1 MAAHRTRHQDVRV
14 GGTGRRRGGGRF
26 LRRGL
31 SGRGLLRRGRLR
43 RALGHDEIAAEARD
57 RFQQAG
63 QRVPFTHRL
72 LDRLGRRRGQ
82 ARPLPVVG
90 TVERAVQRTVA
101 RQPRDPRDE
110 RKAGL
115 RRGEVLGLADQRARL
130 LVDGLDEPPG
140 RVVRPARRVRFA
152 RDPVDQQDFPG
163 AVVAAPGVPL
173 HGVLLGA
180 AQQQSLLDG
189 LAELGSRGVLT
200 GPADRGL
207 AGPLGHEG
215 ALGQHGA
222 LEATDAVDGDARHLR
237 DFLGRGT
244 RAYTRLDVA
253 GAEMALHLD
262 LDLAEAGTVAAHG
275 GAEPFVNRKR
285 VLRAVRSLQHQP
297 CAVIG
302 DGHDTQ
308 FGHGDLPGGACRR
321 HVRRCFR

>member
-1 MAAHRTRHQDVRV
+1 MRLTR
-14 GGTGRRRGGGRF
+14 
-26 LRRGL
+26 
-31 SGRGLLRRGRLR
+31 
-43 RALGHDEIAAEARD
+43 
-57 RFQQAG
+57 
-63 QRVPFTHRL
+63 
-72 LDRLGRRRGQ
+72 
-82 ARPLPVVG
+82 
-90 TVERAVQRTVA
+90 
-101 RQPRDPRDE
+101 
-110 RKAGL
+110 
-115 RRGEVLGLADQRARL
+115 DQ
-130 LVDGLDEPPG
+130 
-140 RVVRPARRVRFA
+140 
-152 RDPVDQQDFPG
+152 VDQQHFPG

-173 HGVLLGA
+173 DGVLVGA

-189 LAELGSRGVLT
+189 LTELGTGVLA
-200 GPADRGL
+200 GPADGGL

-215 ALGQHGA
+215 ALGQHGP
-222 LEATDAVDGDARHLR
+222 LEAAYAIDRDAGELGHL
-237 DFLGRGT
+237 FGGRAGT
-244 RAYTRLDVA
+244 YPRLDVS